1 MAKLIFK
8 WRYIRPGAKEHNRNL
23 VKYIAT
29 RPNVDKLADQ
39 RDNYVRYI
47 SYRPGAHGLFS
58 DANTP
63 IDLNVVAEEVANHPG
78 IVMTEVLS
86 LRREDAVRLGYDRGE
101 TWRDLLRSQT
111 AAMASAMHIP
121 LSDLRWY
128 AAFHDEAHHPH
139 CHIVAYS
146 AGKEPHMSQKDLE
159 KLKASFAH
167 EIFKQDLLTAYQEQ
181 TVQRDSLT
189 AETREKVQRIVAEI
203 NEGTLENEVLGQL
216 LLELSERLHRAKG
229 KKVYGYLPQKTRELV
244 NSIVDE
250 LAKDD
255 RLAELYELW
264 YAQRERIVET
274 YHDQGEEKLPLSQN
288 KTFHAIKNIVVTE
301 ALSITPSMPEKTTQN
316 SPTSSV
322 RMAGYRIA
330 ASLARMF
337 QENIDREQKQ
347 IPGRIDRKLRQKIQE
362 KKQAQGMNLG

>member
-8 WRYIRPGAKEHNRNL
+8 WRYIKPGTKQHNRNL

-63 IDLNVVAEEVANHPG
+63 IDLNAVAEEVANHPG

-111 AAMASAMHIP
+111 AAMAQAMHIP

-146 AGKEPHMSQKDLE
+146 AGKEPYMRQRDLE

-181 TVQRDSLT
+181 TIQRDALT
-189 AETREKVQRIVAEI
+189 AESRERVREILGEI
-203 NEGTLENEVLGQL
+203 NAGTIENKQLEQM
-216 LLELSERLHRAKG
+216 LLELSGRLQTAKG
-229 KKVYGYLPQKTRELV
+229 KKVYGYLPQDTRELV

-250 LAKDD
+250 LAKDK
-255 RLAELYELW
+255 RLSELYALW

-274 YHDQGEEKLPLSQN
+274 YHDQGEKKLPLSQN

-301 ALSITPSMPEKTTQN
+301 ALNIAPNTQEIGEQN
-316 SPTSSV
+316 IAAPSV
-322 RMAGYRIA
+322 RLVGYRIA

-347 IPGRIDRKLRQKIQE
+347 IPGRIDRKLHQKIQE